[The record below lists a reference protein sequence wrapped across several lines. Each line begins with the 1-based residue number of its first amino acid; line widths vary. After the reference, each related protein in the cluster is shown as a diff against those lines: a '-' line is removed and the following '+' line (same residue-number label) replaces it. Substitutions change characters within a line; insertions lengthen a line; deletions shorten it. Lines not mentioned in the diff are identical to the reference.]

1 MGFDLAPT
9 ILRFYGARSRL
20 GSFRIPGRECVSD
33 STLLSTELI
42 AGVRYYIFDQT
53 NIIVSYAL

>member
-20 GSFRIPGRECVSD
+20 AFPQSGGRECVSFYF
-33 STLLSTELI
+33 TELI